1 MPMIAT
7 TIISSIRVKPFCSV
21 LIRYLPLS
29 WCYARLSLSKS
40 NVHAMSQ
47 TRQTQKKGK
56 KKGTPKGTFYEAKSL
71 LLAAAGAG
79 QIFRADRGAVA
90 GRSAAPAK
98 QGLAACRYRGR
109 HCGAR

>member
-29 WCYARLSLSKS
+29 WCYDRLSNS

-47 TRQTQKKGK
+47 TRQTQKKG
-56 KKGTPKGTFYEAKSL
+56 TPKGTFYDAKSL

-79 QIFRADRGAVA
+79 QILRADRGAVA